1 MQGDAVRGAGGGGQ
15 RAPQRAQVL
24 RDSVRLREGEWV
36 RFAFFIQAGIE
47 CTLWSRQFPLK
58 IFACESSG

>member
-15 RAPQRAQVL
+15 RATQRAQVL

-36 RFAFFIQAGIE
+36 RFAFFQ
-47 CTLWSRQFPLK
+47 
-58 IFACESSG
+58 SGWDRMYTVVKTISA